1 MKRTSLIVEIVLA
14 IAIVVLYILHFTGSK
29 GISDKEP
36 AKAASTEKA
45 VPGKIAYV
53 NIDTVIH
60 QYSMFVDLREK
71 LTVKQK
77 QLGYEMNAKSKTYQ
91 NSVQD
96 YQNKVQK
103 GLITRA
109 TAAEMEQQLGAEQQ
123 KLIQTRDQYQMQL
136 AEEEQVMNR
145 QVLNSIMEYLKEY
158 NKGKKY
164 EFILGN
170 SFGSNLLY
178 ADNSLDI
185 TAEVVKGLNE
195 KYKSSSK
202 EKK

>member
-14 IAIVVLYILHFTGSK
+14 IAIVVLYILHFTGNK
-29 GISDKEP
+29 CASDKEP
-36 AKAASTEKA
+36 VKAASTEKA

-109 TAAEMEQQLGAEQQ
+109 NAAEMEQQLGAEQQ

-195 KYKSSSK
+195 KYKSVSK